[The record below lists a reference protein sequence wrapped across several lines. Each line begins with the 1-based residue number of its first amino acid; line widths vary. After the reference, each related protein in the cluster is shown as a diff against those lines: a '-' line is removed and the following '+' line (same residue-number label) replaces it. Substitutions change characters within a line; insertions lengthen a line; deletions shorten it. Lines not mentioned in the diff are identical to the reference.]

1 MKQQAQIN
9 AATQFQQANN
19 IAAPLKPELD
29 PRLAPMDT
37 NSLFAV
43 KEWNQEES
51 SEDDDDIQDGPVH
64 KLPRGRGRR
73 RRYIQTDN
81 GWECVECGLAMSK
94 REYMRGHYEECMGG
108 KYSKIKSL

>member
-1 MKQQAQIN
+1 M
-9 AATQFQQANN
+9 
-19 IAAPLKPELD
+19 AAPMKPELD

-108 KYSKIKSL
+108 TYSKV